1 MDVPGRTAPRR
12 SRVTVRRFDSAAAA
26 DRHKL
31 EFWLQMTEAERVLH
45 VWRLSQELCLLRGD
59 KSLDPDFIDLLR
71 AFIAADVRV
80 RNKRATGRPKDLGDI
95 EGMNE

>member
-1 MDVPGRTAPRR
+1 MSPDQRPPRGA
-12 SRVTVRRFDSAAAA
+12 RVTVRRFDSAADA
-26 DRHKL
+26 DRHEL

-71 AFIAADVRV
+71 ASIAVD
-80 RNKRATGRPKDLGDI
+80 
-95 EGMNE
+95 E